1 MGAGYQRVGA
11 PRLALGTINVIF
23 ARPKGDAGACSGVML
38 VVVGLDLEDG
48 SRAPKKAK
56 VGGVPTLG
64 FLEEDKEGTLQLL
77 DDALVVTIRIG
88 GYDMKRDLVDQGSGV
103 EIMYLDLYKR
113 LNLRLEDL
121 EKYDSPLVGFDGK
134 MVIPCGMIKLP
145 VRTGDEEIQVNFI
158 VVEAYSPYTTILAR
172 PWLHSMGVVSLTL
185 HLKVKYPT
193 QGRVGELI
201 GSQAMDRQYLVVDIT

>member
-23 ARPKGDAGACSGVML
+23 ARPKGDAGACSGVMS

-48 SRAPKKAK
+48 SWAPKKAK
-56 VGGVPTLG
+56 VGVTPTLG

-88 GYDMKRDLVDQGSGV
+88 GYDMKMDLVDQGSGV

-113 LNLRLEDL
+113 LNLRPEDL
-121 EKYDSPLVGFDGK
+121 EKYDSLLVGFDGFEQSLSK
-134 MVIPCGMIKLP
+134 GPFPHSSDRSIGGCNSWTSSDEFLGRLP
-145 VRTGDEEIQVNFI
+145 R
-158 VVEAYSPYTTILAR
+158 
-172 PWLHSMGVVSLTL
+172 VSSNTSNIN
-185 HLKVKYPT
+185 
-193 QGRVGELI
+193 R
-201 GSQAMDRQYLVVDIT
+201 S